1 MEYQDSEH
9 KLQIQLERLQATL
22 NRAFRSVPFHQNRF
36 KKHGKEPFHVET
48 IEDLSRLPFMERKDL
63 GEHYPYGLFAV
74 PLRDIVRI
82 HTAPG
87 ISLNPTVSGYTKQ
100 DLKIWRE
107 MVARALAASG
117 VTALDILQITFESG
131 LANWG
136 RDYKD
141 GAETL
146 EASVIPNTPLSLEKQ
161 LMVLRDYKTT
171 VLITTPSSASQL
183 ASYMFLSEFNPTG
196 INLKTLILVGDMIEP
211 EFRAF
216 LENKL
221 HVSVWIQY
229 GLSEVPGPAMAFE
242 CLNHKGLHVNEDH
255 FIPEIIDPKT
265 GEILPPGE
273 TGELVFTSLST
284 RAFPLIRFRTG
295 DRARL
300 IPEDCSCGCPFIRIE
315 WLGERTDDLI
325 TINGVKLHQP
335 QIIRHLEKV
344 LGFAPDQCRI
354 FKKEHSYLENYGA
367 RNYLEVWLLMNEKLF
382 SDEIKM
388 LQQLIHNAEEKLH
401 ENIGVPVKI
410 KLREMRTLFEN
421 FHL

>member
-1 MEYQDSEH
+1 MEYPDSEQR
-9 KLQIQLERLQATL
+9 LQIQLERLQSTL

-36 KKHGKEPFHVET
+36 QKYGMEPFQVET
-48 IEDLSRLPFMERKDL
+48 IEDLSKLPFMERKDL

-87 ISLNPTVSGYTKQ
+87 TNLNPTVTGYTKQ
-100 DLKIWRE
+100 DLKVWRE

-117 VTALDILQITFESG
+117 VTAIDILQITFESG

-141 GAETL
+141 GAEIL

-161 LMVLRDYKTT
+161 LMVLRDYKCT
-171 VLITTPSSASQL
+171 VLITTPSSATQL
-183 ASYMFLSEFNPTG
+183 AGYMFHSQFNPTG
-196 INLKTLILVGDMIEP
+196 LNLKTLILVGDAVDP
-211 EFRAF
+211 ELRVF
-216 LENKL
+216 LEKRL
-221 HVSVWIQY
+221 HVSIWIQY

-242 CLNHKGLHVNEDH
+242 CQNHNGLHVSEDH
-255 FIPEIIDPKT
+255 FFPEIIDPTT
-265 GEILPPGE
+265 GENLALGE
-273 TGELVFTSLST
+273 TGEIVFTSLST

-295 DRARL
+295 DKARL
-300 IPEDCSCGCPFIRIE
+300 ISEPCSCGCPFIRME
-315 WLGERTDDLI
+315 WSGERTDDLL
-325 TINGVKLHQP
+325 TINGIKLHQV
-335 QIIRHLEKV
+335 QIAEHLEKA
-344 LGFAPDQCRI
+344 LGFAPAQCRI
-354 FKKEHSYLENYGA
+354 FKQQHSHLEKYGA

-388 LQQLIHNAEEKLH
+388 LQTLIHNAEEKLF

-410 KLREMRTLFEN
+410 KLKEMPTFSSEN
-421 FHL
+421 R

>member
-1 MEYQDSEH
+1 
-9 KLQIQLERLQATL
+9 
-22 NRAFRSVPFHQNRF
+22 
-36 KKHGKEPFHVET
+36 
-48 IEDLSRLPFMERKDL
+48 
-63 GEHYPYGLFAV
+63 
-74 PLRDIVRI
+74 
-82 HTAPG
+82 
-87 ISLNPTVSGYTKQ
+87 
-100 DLKIWRE
+100 
-107 MVARALAASG
+107 MVARGLAASG

-183 ASYMFLSEFNPTG
+183 ASYMFRSEFNPTG
-196 INLKTLILVGDMIEP
+196 LNLKTLILVGDAVEP

-216 LENKL
+216 LEDRL
-221 HVSVWIQY
+221 HVSVWLQY

-242 CLNHKGLHVNEDH
+242 CQNHQGLHVSEDH
-255 FIPEIIDPKT
+255 FFPEIIDPRT
-265 GEILPPGE
+265 GEILSHGE
-273 TGELVFTSLST
+273 TGEVVFTSLST

-300 IPEDCSCGCPFIRIE
+300 IPEPCSCGCPFVRME
-315 WLGERTDDLI
+315 WFGERTDDLL
-325 TINGVKLHQP
+325 TINGVKLHQA
-335 QIIRHLEKV
+335 QIVRHLEKAM
-344 LGFAPDQCRI
+344 GFAPEQCRI
-354 FKKEHSYLENYGA
+354 FKKQHSYLEKYGA

-388 LQQLIHNAEEKLH
+388 LQKLIHNAEEKLQ
-401 ENIGVPVKI
+401 EDIGVPVKI
-410 KLREMRTLFEN
+410 KLREIRTFSGEN
-421 FHL
+421 R

>member
-1 MEYQDSEH
+1 MEYPDSEQR
-9 KLQIQLERLQATL
+9 LQIQFERLQSTL

-36 KKHGKEPFHVET
+36 YEYGMDPLHVET
-48 IEDLSRLPFMERKDL
+48 PADLAKLPFMERKDL

-87 ISLNPTVSGYTKQ
+87 INLNPTVTGYTKQ
-100 DLKIWRE
+100 DLKVWRE
-107 MVARALAASG
+107 MVARGLAASG

-183 ASYMFLSEFNPTG
+183 ASYMFRSEFNPTG
-196 INLKTLILVGDMIEP
+196 LNLKTLILVGDAVEP

-216 LENKL
+216 LEDRL
-221 HVSVWIQY
+221 HVSVWLQY

-242 CLNHKGLHVNEDH
+242 CQNHQGLHVSEDH
-255 FIPEIIDPKT
+255 FFPEIIDPKT
-265 GEILPPGE
+265 GEILSPGE
-273 TGELVFTSLST
+273 TGEMVFTSLST

-300 IPEDCSCGCPFIRIE
+300 IPEPCSCGCPFVRME
-315 WLGERTDDLI
+315 WFGERTDDLL
-325 TINGVKLHQP
+325 TINGVKLHQA
-335 QIIRHLEKV
+335 QIVRHLEKAM
-344 LGFAPDQCRI
+344 GFAPEQCRI
-354 FKKEHSYLENYGA
+354 FKKQHSYLEKYGA

-388 LQQLIHNAEEKLH
+388 LQKLIHNAEEKLQ
-401 ENIGVPVKI
+401 EDIGVPVKI
-410 KLREMRTLFEN
+410 KLREIRTFSGEN
-421 FHL
+421 R